1 MMEEMKMTTWGPHEA
16 YRHNKAVDS
25 AAKADLWAKV
35 ANDSR
40 ARHRGL
46 ADHLAK
52 READAAVGGMVSNYE
67 PPPPF
72 VVGAEPQRRV
82 K

>member
-1 MMEEMKMTTWGPHEA
+1 MWGPSDA
-16 YRHNKAVDS
+16 YRNNKAVDS
-25 AAKADLWAKV
+25 AEKAELWAKV

-40 ARHRGL
+40 ARNRGL

-52 READAAVGGMVSNYE
+52 READAAVGGTPNSE

-72 VVGAEPQRRV
+72 VVATTKAREI

>member
-1 MMEEMKMTTWGPHEA
+1 MTWKPIEA
-16 YRHNKAVDS
+16 YRHSRAVDS
-25 AAKADLWAKV
+25 AAKAELWAKV

-72 VVGAEPQRRV
+72 VVATEPQGQV

>member
-1 MMEEMKMTTWGPHEA
+1 MTTWNPSDA
-16 YRHNKAVDS
+16 YRHSRAVDS
-25 AAKADLWAKV
+25 AAKAELWAKV

-52 READAAVGGMVSNYE
+52 READAAVGGMANTE

-72 VVGAEPQRRV
+72 VVGTEPQGRV